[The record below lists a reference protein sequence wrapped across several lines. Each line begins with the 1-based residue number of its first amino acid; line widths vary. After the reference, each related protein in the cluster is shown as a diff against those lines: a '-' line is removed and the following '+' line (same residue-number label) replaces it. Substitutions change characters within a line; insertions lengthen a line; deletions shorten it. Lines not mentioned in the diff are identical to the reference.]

1 MTKVPLW
8 RGMDVDSGGSHA
20 CVGLGHR
27 GISVPFLQ
35 FCFEPETVLKHKG
48 TGEKKE
54 RNRSILPLPRP
65 NTKISRDGSGHLLK
79 SWTVAERDGQPSS
92 TRGSRSWAGGHT
104 GRVTTHMWVC
114 VKRGHETQYTMHPQK
129 K

>member
-8 RGMDVDSGGSHA
+8 WGMDVDSGGSHA
-20 CVGLGHR
+20 CEGQGHR

-35 FCFEPETVLKHKG
+35 FCFELETVLKHKG
-48 TGEKKE
+48 TGGIKE
-54 RNRSILPLPRP
+54 RNSSILPLSRQS
-65 NTKISRDGSGHLLK
+65 TKMTDGSGHLLK

-104 GRVTTHMWVC
+104 GIVTTHMRVC
-114 VKRGHETQYTMHPQK
+114 VKRGHEPQYTVHPQK